1 MKFYIRLPD
10 PELARG
16 EIAAFSFSAQSVQS
30 LAGQLQNALSNPAYC
45 QSWLASLDADAADS
59 IDPQLLAVDAHAT
72 ISGEQHDLGFSL
84 IANTTLNGAA
94 FKHRMRL
101 LAGSHWQLTDVK

>member
-1 MKFYIRLPD
+1 MKFYIVLPD

-16 EIAAFSFSAQSVQS
+16 EIATFSFSAQSVQG
-30 LAGQLQNALSNPAYC
+30 LAGQLQNALSNPSYC
-45 QSWLASLDADAADS
+45 QSWLASLDEDAAENV
-59 IDPQLLAVDAHAT
+59 DPQLLAVDAQAKV
-72 ISGEQHDLGFSL
+72 SGEQHDLSFSL
-84 IANTTLNGAA
+84 LADTALNGTA